1 MNFEME
7 NVTEVKCTLT
17 RDSVCMGDDIEAPHQ
32 LQIHLIKY
40 QDSEQF
46 LNEILNKYS
55 FPAMACWS
63 CYLNDELFAII
74 KFDHKKE
81 GVHAEYKYLKHKIEV
96 LKVNFI
102 HFKYDSSCT
111 TWS

>member
-1 MNFEME
+1 MKDYTVEQGI
-7 NVTEVKCTLT
+7 
-17 RDSVCMGDDIEAPHQ
+17 DAP
-32 LQIHLIKY
+32 LERANDNTDLIIPN
-40 QDSEQF
+40 QF

>member
-1 MNFEME
+1 
-7 NVTEVKCTLT
+7 
-17 RDSVCMGDDIEAPHQ
+17 MGDDIEAPHQ

>member
-1 MNFEME
+1 
-7 NVTEVKCTLT
+7 
-17 RDSVCMGDDIEAPHQ
+17 MGDDIEAPHQ
-32 LQIHLIKY
+32 LQIYLIKY

-46 LNEILNKYS
+46 LSEILSKYS

-81 GVHAEYKYLKHKIEV
+81 GVHVECKYLKHKIEM

-111 TWS
+111 AWS

>member
-1 MNFEME
+1 
-7 NVTEVKCTLT
+7 
-17 RDSVCMGDDIEAPHQ
+17 MGDDIEAPHQ
-32 LQIHLIKY
+32 VQIHLIKY